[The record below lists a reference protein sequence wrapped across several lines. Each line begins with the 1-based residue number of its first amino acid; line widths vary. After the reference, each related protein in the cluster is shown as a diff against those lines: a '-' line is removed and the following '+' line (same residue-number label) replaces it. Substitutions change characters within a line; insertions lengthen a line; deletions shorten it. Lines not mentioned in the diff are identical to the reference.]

1 MTTTNGYEIR
11 WNEYYKM
18 WQVSHDEI
26 GACIA
31 EFKKLEDAIDYCL
44 KG

>member
-1 MTTTNGYEIR
+1 MKVNTYKIKY
-11 WNEYYKM
+11 NEFWET

-31 EFKKLEDAIDYCL
+31 EFKTYAEAFEYCQ